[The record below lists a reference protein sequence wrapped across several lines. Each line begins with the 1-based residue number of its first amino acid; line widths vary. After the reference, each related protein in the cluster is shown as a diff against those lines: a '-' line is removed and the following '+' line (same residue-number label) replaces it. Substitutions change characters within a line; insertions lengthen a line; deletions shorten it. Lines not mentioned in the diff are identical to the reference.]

1 MLRHP
6 KFIEEMAKSKENTVD
21 AKVVSMA
28 HEDMRKEELRTV
40 QLDYSKLKLDCK
52 PYYPHNLVFEMMI
65 QKELLKKNEG
75 LMDIQKLI

>member
-1 MLRHP
+1 
-6 KFIEEMAKSKENTVD
+6 MAKSKQSGGD
-21 AKVVSMA
+21 AKEVSMA
-28 HEDMRKEELRTV
+28 HEDMGKDELRTV

-75 LMDIQKLI
+75 LNEIQKLI